1 MCRHAFADAMAG
13 RLWWVTA
20 NTTPRVCWLAQD
32 MGPGWSAYR
41 LKGARRTRQ
50 RANPGL
56 RKGQVRASIERAHVT
71 GYDRFFAVFFPLFTV
86 NTERRCFEKMAS
98 LAHVIRDFQS
108 GVLTRDEF
116 VLQLDSTLLTE
127 GLGVARLLD
136 ILAEAHNRIPLPA
149 DLYALVRRRIEQLPV
164 SNLAA
169 GGEETRLATSLE
181 HPASLAS
188 GLAAAPPSG
197 QEQIKGTGD
206 TLNNRFVLEECLGV
220 GGMGTVYKA
229 LDLRK
234 LEASDRKPY
243 LAIKVLNVQFRGNP
257 KSLIALQREA
267 RKAQVL
273 AHRNIVTVYDF
284 DRDGAIVYL
293 TMEYLSGKPL
303 SQILRSEDFKGMP
316 VRAAQPIVR
325 GMCGALAY
333 AHERGFVH
341 CDFKP
346 ANVFL
351 TDSGEVKVIDFG
363 IARVFQRPEE
373 ETDATVFDPGS
384 LGALTPAYA
393 SPEMLEHREPDPR
406 DDIYALGCI
415 TYELLTGRHPFD
427 RQSATQARAADRK
440 PERPENLGT
449 RQWRALR
456 SALSFDR
463 NTRMPSVARFLE
475 EFGAEERPQKSP
487 LAGGKSGVLLKAGVA
502 GLAVVCA
509 AAGVGI
515 YMHRAGHGGE
525 GEASPASEASEA
537 SAPASTMASA
547 SVSAGQIVPVAPQ
560 STAAASAS
568 ALEAARVVPPAASVP
583 VMPPAPP
590 PSLSLATV
598 APLLAQV
605 PCSALVANVQGH
617 ALQVGGFIGQQYG
630 ASRLKADLGALP
642 GVESLNLAVEPVAYD
657 KCDTLKTL
665 APYWSRNWQA
675 GRVAALHVRPSNG
688 QLTEGD
694 RLVVDITTPGFD
706 SYVYLDYYQLDG
718 SVVHMVP
725 SPRQKDNQ
733 ALPHYSATIGNGAG
747 EWIIS
752 KPFGAEMVVLMIS
765 PVPMFDGLRPESES
779 RADYLRALQTRLAEI
794 ANKNGQDKVVVDIAQ
809 IMTKARAH

>member
-1 MCRHAFADAMAG
+1 
-13 RLWWVTA
+13 
-20 NTTPRVCWLAQD
+20 
-32 MGPGWSAYR
+32 
-41 LKGARRTRQ
+41 
-50 RANPGL
+50 
-56 RKGQVRASIERAHVT
+56 
-71 GYDRFFAVFFPLFTV
+71 
-86 NTERRCFEKMAS
+86 MAS

-116 VLQLDSTLLTE
+116 VTQLDSTLMTE
-127 GLGVARLLD
+127 GLSVSRLLD
-136 ILAEAHNRIPLPA
+136 ILAEAHNRIALPA
-149 DLYALVRRRIEQLPV
+149 DLYAQVRRRIEQLPV

-181 HPASLAS
+181 QPPSIPS

-197 QEQIKGTGD
+197 QDQIKGTGD

-325 GMCGALAY
+325 GMCAALAY

-427 RQSATQARAADRK
+427 RQSATQARAAERK
-440 PERPENLGT
+440 PERPENLGA

-463 NTRMPSVARFLE
+463 NTRTPSVTRFLE

-487 LAGGKSGVLLKAGVA
+487 VARVKSGMLLKAGVA
-502 GLAVVCA
+502 GLAVACV

-515 YMHRAGHGGE
+515 YLHRAAQGGHG
-525 GEASPASEASEA
+525 EAPPASEASEG
-537 SAPASTMASA
+537 SAPVSMSASA
-547 SVSAGQIVPVAPQ
+547 SVSGGPIVPVAPR
-560 STAAASAS
+560 SSAASPSAVSAAS
-568 ALEAARVVPPAASVP
+568 ALEAARVVPPAASVTA
-583 VMPPAPP
+583 VPPAPP
-590 PSLSLATV
+590 PVLSLAAVT
-598 APLLAQV
+598 PLLAQV

-630 ASRLKADLGALP
+630 ASRLKTDLSALP
-642 GVESLNLAVEPVAYD
+642 GVESLNLAVEPVADD

-675 GRVAALHVRPSNG
+675 GRVAALHVRPPNG

-733 ALPHYSATIGNGAG
+733 ALPHYTATIGNGAG

-779 RADYLRALQTRLAEI
+779 RADYLRVLQTRLAEI
-794 ANKNGQDKVVVDIAQ
+794 ANRSGQDKMVVDIAQ